1 MRQTLSAP
9 LPFALWG
16 EVGAGGGAFS
26 SVAAAR
32 MREFLSEIT
41 NPAGVTVRVGEGF
54 AEVLRFSGS
63 YRGIWRD
70 EGRCIISGFH
80 SPIEKECLLILLRG
94 NQPVIIC
101 PARGLASMRV
111 PVDWKQPLSDNR
123 LLVLSAFGAAEKRV
137 TKHLASVR
145 NRTVA
150 ALADEV
156 VFAHVAPGGHLDE
169 LRRLVAGW
177 GIPLRSL
184 NDVPSSH

>member
-1 MRQTLSAP
+1 
-9 LPFALWG
+9 
-16 EVGAGGGAFS
+16 
-26 SVAAAR
+26 

-94 NQPVIIC
+94 NQPV
-101 PARGLASMRV
+101 
-111 PVDWKQPLSDNR
+111 
-123 LLVLSAFGAAEKRV
+123 
-137 TKHLASVR
+137 
-145 NRTVA
+145 A